1 MAFKVKINEL
11 PSLEKEPQITTSIKE
26 NPYKANVEIEKD
38 ELVVRPDLAAIYK
51 AKGEKHSNGGIKTY
65 LPDNSFVISDDKS
78 LALSKDEQEMLELK
92 MGGPKSPSKNT
103 PADVLKRNLDVKHYN
118 KMTSILTNPKKDE
131 FSKRT
136 AAMMLGKYEE
146 VLGRVA
152 FAQEAKKGF
161 PTGLPEFSQEAA
173 PVIADSLK
181 ENIEQQ
187 PQFMKKGGYTNPYI
201 PTMLGGGLPRPR
213 PVQSSRQQPTK
224 QSQNIGKTPSKLNG
238 SEQLFSAALTGYG
251 LTHDDMVYAPNV
263 NNPFQFVDNI
273 QHKKGTGT
281 YGNDDYDIN
290 EFKTRH
296 DWYFKN
302 KQSWDPKNSNDVMD
316 FQNQYNQITQKQIG
330 EDYFGGPGF
339 RAKDGKLGK
348 YTYNAPNFFGK
359 KQTTPFTGEIEKPKT
374 GDCPCGIDRFG
385 GCLPCDETKPTPGAD
400 PIKIAGKPAEKRELQ
415 PWEFSSWQKANMAAS
430 ALDVASTRRDF
441 AYRSQVKSPLL
452 EVQMNN
458 PQRMMNNIDNSVYG
472 AMQSNRGLN
481 PYMAA
486 GNNASLFGKGLDIK
500 NNLDT
505 GNTDRANMQNQANNQ
520 TQRADAMANIGFDQQ
535 YYRESV
541 NGRANFDNMKQTGRN
556 RLREEVNKYA
566 QDNQTLQYNMM
577 TLNNPAFGYDYKK
590 GNFYLTGKDPMNT
603 QSQSGDIN
611 SQMQMLMLQKFQA
624 GTLTTA
630 DAMMFR
636 NLNRK
641 TAKKGGKINPYKK

>member
-1 MAFKVKINEL
+1 MAFKVKINEI

-161 PTGLPEFSQEAA
+161 PTGLPEFSKDAA

-187 PQFMKKGGYTNPYI
+187 PQFMKKGGYTNPY
-201 PTMLGGGLPRPR
+201 M
-213 PVQSSRQQPTK
+213 K
-224 QSQNIGKTPSKLNG
+224 
-238 SEQLFSAALTGYG
+238 
-251 LTHDDMVYAPNV
+251 MV
-263 NNPFQFVDNI
+263 
-273 QHKKGTGT
+273 K
-281 YGNDDYDIN
+281 
-290 EFKTRH
+290 
-296 DWYFKN
+296 
-302 KQSWDPKNSNDVMD
+302 
-316 FQNQYNQITQKQIG
+316 
-330 EDYFGGPGF
+330 GGPGF
-339 RAKDGKLGK
+339 TNYYDKSARTQYTAPQDLKPEDFYKPEVLTYLKGLDKMKGFDNDLGVYQDNTWGKRHQEAFDHFGQD
-348 YTYNAPNFFGK
+348 YFFPRRRSTEMG
-359 KQTTPFTGEIEKPKT
+359 QTVATP
-374 GDCPCGIDRFG
+374 RN
-385 GCLPCDETKPTPGAD
+385 TKINTPTITKGAD
-400 PIKIAGKPAEKRELQ
+400 PTKIAGKPAEKKELQ

-441 AYRSQVKSPLL
+441 AYRSQVKSPLV
-452 EVQMNN
+452 EMN
-458 PQRMMNNIDNSVYG
+458 RMNAQGALNNVDNNVFA

-486 GNNASLFGKGLDIK
+486 GNAASIYGKGLDNK
-500 NNLDT
+500 QQVQSQYDN
-505 GNTDRANMQNQANNQ
+505 QNIGIDNQENQMNNQ
-520 TQRADAMANIGFDQQ
+520 SQRGDAMANIGFDQQ

-577 TLNNPAFGYDYKK
+577 TLDNPAFGYNYKD
-590 GNFYLTGKDPMNT
+590 GQFYLTGKDPMNARNV
-603 QSQSGDIN
+603 QGSDMMSQYISKLAGDFDK
-611 SQMQMLMLQKFQA
+611 M
-624 GTLTTA
+624 TTKERLEFA
-630 DAMMFR
+630 KIMTRGKGSSPF
-636 NLNRK
+636 
-641 TAKKGGKINPYKK
+641 AKKGGKINPYKK

>member
-161 PTGLPEFSQEAA
+161 PTGLPEFSQDAA

-187 PQFMKKGGYTNPYI
+187 PQFMKKGGYTNPYMKMQTGGNSDMLNMLMLNKPLN
-201 PTMLGGGLPRPR
+201 PTYKSIQNSLSGYKVPTSALPVINPTQTNNTVNTNPTNNNGFTNYYDKSARTQYTAPQGLNPKDFYKPEVLEYLKGLDKMKGFDNDLG
-213 PVQSSRQQPTK
+213 VYQDNTW
-224 QSQNIGKTPSKLNG
+224 GK
-238 SEQLFSAALTGYG
+238 
-251 LTHDDMVYAPNV
+251 
-263 NNPFQFVDNI
+263 
-273 QHKKGTGT
+273 
-281 YGNDDYDIN
+281 
-290 EFKTRH
+290 RH
-296 DWYFKN
+296 QEAFDHFG
-302 KQSWDPKNSNDVMD
+302 Q
-316 FQNQYNQITQKQIG
+316 
-330 EDYFGGPGF
+330 DYFFPRRRSTEMG
-339 RAKDGKLGK
+339 
-348 YTYNAPNFFGK
+348 
-359 KQTTPFTGEIEKPKT
+359 QTIATP
-374 GDCPCGIDRFG
+374 RN
-385 GCLPCDETKPTPGAD
+385 TKINTPTITKGAD
-400 PIKIAGKPAEKRELQ
+400 PTKIAGKPAEKRELQ

-441 AYRSQVKSPLL
+441 AYRSQVKSPLV
-452 EVQMNN
+452 EMN
-458 PQRMMNNIDNSVYG
+458 RMNAQGALNNVDNNVFA

-486 GNNASLFGKGLDIK
+486 GNAASIYGKGLDNKQQVQSQYDNQNIGID
-500 NNLDT
+500 NQ
-505 GNTDRANMQNQANNQ
+505 QNQMNNQ
-520 TQRADAMANIGFDQQ
+520 SQRGDAMANIGFDQQ

-541 NGRANFDNMKQTGRN
+541 NGRANFDNIKQTGRN

-577 TLNNPAFGYDYKK
+577 TLDNPAFGYNYKD
-590 GNFYLTGKDPMNT
+590 GQFYLTGKDPMNARNV
-603 QSQSGDIN
+603 QGSDMMSQYISKLAGDFDK
-611 SQMQMLMLQKFQA
+611 M
-624 GTLTTA
+624 TTKERLEFA
-630 DAMMFR
+630 KIMTRGKGSSPF
-636 NLNRK
+636 
-641 TAKKGGKINPYKK
+641 AKKGGKINPYKK